1 MSRIKTTGDLRQF
14 LADSILAVKNGH
26 MDADTARNV
35 TKLAAQINESFY
47 SEVKIAKTA
56 KELGK
61 ATCDLGDL
69 PINKQG

>member
-1 MSRIKTTGDLRQF
+1 MSRIKTTGELRQF

-61 ATCDLGDL
+61 SSCDLGDL
-69 PINKQG
+69 PINK

>member
-1 MSRIKTTGDLRQF
+1 MSQIKTTGQLRQF
-14 LADSILAVKNGH
+14 LASSIVAVKSGE
-26 MDADTARNV
+26 MDAETARGV

-61 ATCDLGDL
+61 PAADLGNL
-69 PINKQG
+69 SIS